1 MALTKNKKV
10 LEFVEESAALGLPDK
25 IVWID
30 GGAEQIKALK
40 EEAVKTGELIKLN
53 QNLLPDCYLHRTK
66 VNDVARVEDRT
77 FICTKNKED
86 AGPINYW
93 MDPKQAYE
101 LANEIARGSM
111 KGRTMYVIPYSMG
124 VVGSPFAKI
133 GIEVTDSIYVVLN
146 MAIMT
151 RVGVQCLKALGKD
164 GDFIKGFHAK
174 CNVDAEKRY
183 IMHFPEDNT
192 IISVNSAY
200 GGNVLLGKKCFA
212 LRIAS
217 YLGKNEGWMAA
228 HMLILGVT
236 FPDGEKKYVAAAF
249 PSACGKT
256 NLAMLIP
263 PKHYLEKGYKV
274 ECVGDDI
281 AWIRVGED
289 GRLWA
294 VNPENGF
301 FGVAPGTNEHSNYN
315 ALQST
320 KRGTIF
326 TNVALNTDDMTVWWE
341 GLSKELPEHC
351 IDWTGKPWNPEKF
364 DKKDKSTCAAHPNS
378 RFTAPAVNCPC
389 VSPDFNSKKGVP
401 LSAIIFGGRRAS
413 TTPLVYEARDWNHGV
428 FIGSAMSSETTAA
441 AAGAVGV
448 LRHDPMAMKPF
459 TGYHMGDYFAHW
471 IEMGKKVKNPPK
483 IFNVNWFRT
492 DKDGNFMWPGFGDNM
507 RVLEWILKR
516 CDGAADAEETAIGYV
531 PKAEDIDITD
541 LDYEICEGKKFGL
554 EELKEI
560 LTVDKAKWYAEAEEI
575 EGYYNGTVKDRIP
588 GELWH
593 CLATLKD
600 NCKDAKPAAKAA
612 EPAAESGE
620 EVKKPAATKTTAAK
634 KTSTTKKTTA
644 KKA

>member
-1 MALTKNKKV
+1 M
-10 LEFVEESAALGLPDK
+10 
-25 IVWID
+25 
-30 GGAEQIKALK
+30 K
-40 EEAVKTGELIKLN
+40 EEAVKSGELIKLN
-53 QNLLPDCYLHRTK
+53 ENLLPDCYLHRTK

-77 FICTKNKED
+77 FICTKNKAD

-93 MDPKQAYE
+93 MDPRQAYE

-146 MAIMT
+146 MNIMT
-151 RVGVQCLKALGKD
+151 RVGAQCLKALGKD

-174 CNVDAEKRY
+174 CNVDADKRY
-183 IMHFPEDNT
+183 ILHFPEDNT

-217 YLGKNEGWMAA
+217 YLGKNEGWMAE

-263 PKHYLEKGYKV
+263 PKHYIEKGYKI
-274 ECVGDDI
+274 ECVGDAI
-281 AWIRVGED
+281 AWIRVGDD

-301 FGVAPGTNEHSNYN
+301 FGVAPGTNEHSNFN

-364 DKKDKSTCAAHPNS
+364 DKKDKSTCSAHPNS

-389 VSPDFNSKKGVP
+389 VSPEFNSKTGVP

-413 TTPLVYEARDWNHGV
+413 TTPLVYQAKDWNHGV
-428 FIGSAMSSETTAA
+428 FVGSAMSSETTAA

-471 IEMGKKVKNPPK
+471 VEMGKKVSNPPK

-516 CDGAADAEETAIGYV
+516 CSGTADAEETAIGYV

-554 EELKEI
+554 DDLKEI
-560 LTVDKAKWYAEAEEI
+560 LTVDKAKWAKEAEEI
-575 EGYYNGTVKDRIP
+575 EGYYTGTIKDRIP
-588 GELWH
+588 QELWD
-593 CLATLKD
+593 CLATLKE
-600 NCKDAKPAAKAA
+600 NCKGAAKAKPAAESTATDT
-612 EPAAESGE
+612 PAAA
-620 EVKKPAATKTTAAK
+620 KKPATAK
-634 KTSTTKKTTA
+634 KTSTAATAKKTTA
-644 KKA
+644 KKS